1 MPCSDSFQV
10 VIARVGLCLCFLF
23 GLSQSAAGQSPT
35 LTSIKP
41 DRTPVGQIPAKV
53 VLKGTGFETSS
64 VVVIN
69 TTPVAAS
76 IKPSGKKIVIKDLPT
91 EFFQT
96 SGVLEIKV
104 IPATGLESNSIRLT
118 VGSLNT
124 IQLDAST
131 ELVVNVGT
139 TVTLRAQVLDA
150 QGVPLPDAVI
160 TYSSLTPD
168 QATVD
173 QAGVVTGIQTGAA
186 TIRLTSG
193 EAIRDLVVTV
203 TDVASIPSGIVGD
216 GDIKVDSQNRVYATD
231 LRRHIIRSAPVGQP
245 LAEFAGAVD
254 LPGNIDGA
262 LTSSRFNGPLGLG
275 LGSNSPFV
283 YLADTANQSI
293 RRFNRETGT
302 VETVVGLA
310 DVAAVASVDSW
321 GPRGVVEAQPGELY
335 VTDADN
341 HVVWKVRLG
350 TTPDVSVFAGTVG
363 QPGLLDGTGNNA
375 LFNAPQDLVSG
386 TQQSILVVTDRG
398 NRLVRLIAL
407 PDGQVTT
414 VGNIASARVLT
425 RTNTYVPKQS
435 VTFGDPQGVEIDS
448 IGNLY
453 VTDGNTVRVVELQDT
468 TFVVSDLAQSGTFQN
483 ATGISLASGSA
494 YVLDSGKQQVIR
506 VALGAPPSISELN
519 INEIKAGQTTEL
531 TINGSNF
538 IPNTQVKIGSQFVY
552 AVRVENAS
560 RIRCL
565 LPPQPES
572 GPLQI
577 TVQHRGGSA
586 TTTVNVVSAPF
597 FQLALEPSERSV
609 TAGQMVE
616 YKVRILRTN
625 FNGNVALSL
634 SGLPAGTQARFLPNV
649 TSAGES
655 TLTIA
660 TAATV
665 EPGKYPIRVSGLT
678 TGVTATT
685 DGLLVVTRPE
695 PGSVS
700 IAVNPSTKTIA
711 PGQNATFQIALNR
724 SNFVGPVKLLAEGVP
739 AGARADFAPS
749 ELTGNSSNLTLTTLT
764 SVAEGTYRITIKG
777 LADNTPV
784 QASALTLTIQKAAT
798 GSGVRIVATP
808 ASLTI
813 NAGQSATYNLEL
825 QRTSF
830 TGDVRLSVSGLPS
843 GAVASFR
850 PESTT
855 GTTSQLIVTTAASTP
870 TGTVRLTISGSAS
883 GTSVTPTSVT
893 LAINSSSGGGAS
905 VRFSV
910 SPETRTIQAGQ
921 TASFA
926 VNLLRTS
933 FTGEVRFALLG
944 LPAGA
949 QASFNPDRT
958 TGNSTTLTVVTAASL
973 TPGSY
978 VLTVS
983 GTAFGATISPA
994 AATLVVSGNGG
1005 GNGSV
1010 SLSANPVSQT
1020 VQAGNTA
1027 QYSIRLTRTS
1037 FDGEVKFGI
1046 GTLPAGV
1053 TARFDPDRTTG
1064 NSSQLTLQVGG
1075 TVAGGTYQIPVS
1087 GLASGATVTGTML
1100 TLIVNAAPQAS
1111 VTISVS
1117 PSSSTIRLGGSAS
1130 FSINLARMNYTGAV
1144 SLSVAGLPA
1153 GITAVFNPESTLGN
1167 SAGLT
1172 LSARTDAPIGT
1183 YTIRINGATTGGVTI
1198 NQATITVTTQR

>member
-1 MPCSDSFQV
+1 M
-10 VIARVGLCLCFLF
+10 
-23 GLSQSAAGQSPT
+23 SQSAVGQSPT
-35 LTSIKP
+35 ITSVKP
-41 DRTPVGQIPAKV
+41 EQTPVGQIPAKV
-53 VLKGTGFETSS
+53 VLKGTGFEANS

-69 TTPVAAS
+69 TTPVSAK
-76 IKPSGKKIVIKDLPT
+76 IKPSGKKIVIKELPA
-91 EFFQT
+91 ELFQT
-96 SGVLEIKV
+96 SGLLEIKV
-104 IPATGLESNSIRLT
+104 IPATGQESNIIRLT

-124 IQLDAST
+124 IQLIAPA
-131 ELVVNVGT
+131 ELVVNVGD
-139 TVTLRAQVLDA
+139 TVSLQAQVLDA
-150 QGVPLPDAVI
+150 QGVPLPNEVI
-160 TYSSLTPD
+160 SYSTLTPD

-173 QAGVVTGIQTGAA
+173 QTGIVTGVQTGAA

-193 EAIRDLVVTV
+193 EAIRDLVITV

-245 LAEFAGAVD
+245 LVEFAGAPD

-275 LGSNSPFV
+275 LGNNSQFV

-310 DVAAVASVDSW
+310 DVAAVAGVDSW
-321 GPRGVVEAQPGELY
+321 GPRGVVEAQPGDLY
-335 VTDADN
+335 ITDADN
-341 HVVWKVRLG
+341 HVVWRVRLG
-350 TTPDVSVFAGTVG
+350 TPNEISVFAGTIG
-363 QPGLLDGTGNNA
+363 QPGILDGVGNNA

-414 VGNIASARVLT
+414 VGSIVSARALT
-425 RTNTYVPKQS
+425 RTNRYVPKQS

-483 ATGISLASGSA
+483 ATGISLAGGSA

-506 VALGAPPSISELN
+506 VTLGAPPSISDLN
-519 INEIKAGQTTEL
+519 INEIKAGQSTEL

-538 IPNTQVKIGSQFVY
+538 IPNTQVKIGAQLVY
-552 AVRVENAS
+552 TVRVENAS

-597 FQLALEPSERSV
+597 FQLALEPFERSV
-609 TAGQMVE
+609 TAGQMID
-616 YKVRILRTN
+616 YKVRIQRSN
-625 FNGNVALSL
+625 FEGNVALSV
-634 SGLPAGTQARFLPNV
+634 SGLPTGAQARFQPNV
-649 TSAGES
+649 TTAGES
-655 TLTIA
+655 TLTVA
-660 TAATV
+660 TANTI
-665 EPGKYPIRVSGLT
+665 EPGKYPIQVTGFTS
-678 TGVTATT
+678 GVTATAE
-685 DGLLVVTRPE
+685 GLLIVTRPE
-695 PGSVS
+695 PGTVAIS
-700 IAVNPSTKTIA
+700 INPSTKTIA

-724 SNFVGPVKLLAEGVP
+724 SNFIGPVKLLAEGVP
-739 AGARADFAPS
+739 GGARVDFAPS
-749 ELTGNSSNLTLTTLT
+749 ELNGNSSILTITTLNT
-764 SVAEGTYRITIKG
+764 VAEGTYRILIKG
-777 LADNTPV
+777 LAENTPV
-784 QASALTLTIQKAAT
+784 QAATLTLTIQKAAS
-798 GSGVRIVATP
+798 GGGVRIVATP
-808 ASLTI
+808 ASQTI
-813 NAGQSATYNLEL
+813 TAGQAATFNLEL
-825 QRTSF
+825 QRTNFS
-830 TGDVRLSVSGLPS
+830 GDVRFSVSGLPP
-843 GAVASFR
+843 GATASFR

-855 GTTSQLIVTTAASTP
+855 GTNSQLIVTTAASTP
-870 TGTVRLTISGSAS
+870 TGTVKINISGSAS

-893 LAINSSSGGGAS
+893 LAINSSGGGGS
-905 VRFSV
+905 TVRVQV
-910 SPETRTIQAGQ
+910 SPETKTIQAGQ
-921 TASFA
+921 SASFA
-926 VNLLRTS
+926 VNLVRTN

-944 LPAGA
+944 LPAGT
-949 QASFNPDRT
+949 QATFNPEKT
-958 TGNSTTLTVVTAASL
+958 TGTTATLTIATLTSV

-978 VLTVS
+978 ALTVS
-983 GTAFGATISPA
+983 GTAFGAGIFPA
-994 AATLVVSGNGG
+994 TATLVVSGNGG

-1010 SLSANPVSQT
+1010 SLSTNPTSQT
-1020 VQAGNTA
+1020 VQAGEVA
-1027 QYSIRLTRTS
+1027 QYSIRLNRNN
-1037 FDGEVKFGI
+1037 FDGEVKLGI

-1064 NSSQLTLQVGG
+1064 NSSQLTLQVGVS
-1075 TVAGGTYQIPVS
+1075 TPGGTYQIPVG
-1087 GLASGATVTGTML
+1087 GLATGATISGTTLM
-1100 TLIVNAAPQAS
+1100 LIVNTAPQAS

-1117 PSSSTIRLGGSAS
+1117 PPSRTLTLGGSAS

-1144 SLSVAGLPA
+1144 SLSAAGLPT
-1153 GITAVFNPESTLGN
+1153 GVTAVFNPESTLGN
-1167 SAGLT
+1167 SANLT
-1172 LSARTDAPIGT
+1172 LSARTDAPTGT

-1198 NQATITVTTQR
+1198 NQPTITITIQR